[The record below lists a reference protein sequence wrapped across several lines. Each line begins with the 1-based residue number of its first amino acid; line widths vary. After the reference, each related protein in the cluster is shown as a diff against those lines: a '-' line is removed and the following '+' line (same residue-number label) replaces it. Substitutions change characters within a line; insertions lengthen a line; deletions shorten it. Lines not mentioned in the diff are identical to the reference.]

1 MRQFPLLVDGLV
13 RNFDTDGRVLDTAE
27 NVVGSWSTT
36 KGNLIRVTKAE
47 GGTTD
52 LAVDWLFNA
61 ENQLTIGIGGNVLF
75 TIANAVDGLPRF
87 SLDGNTLIV
96 DPDGD
101 SDFKFR
107 LDCLYGLQPDG
118 NLVVSINGK
127 ESVLDGFIEDSKS
140 RFRFQFFD
148 KTLPSFPNSLVF
160 TGQWERKNASSSDKE
175 QILLHFKLATPA
187 EIAGKPLDLPAAVK
201 VDPQRNH
208 FALVYQST
216 SHGERRLQFQGS
228 MEIKKGWKLV
238 FRIEDVQDG
247 TVRKSVIEVEANF
260 EWDRGHLGLTL
271 NVGKTKTPTS
281 QTIEIGGSLAMT
293 LGNTGQLTWNFAYRK
308 STAGGT
314 PAVTTIATSFTF
326 VFKQGEIFIEYKQD
340 GQARSFKVT
349 GKVVTGNFALV
360 GGVEIK
366 QDPQGRSVKVFIGIS
381 F

>member
-13 RNFDTDGRVLDTAE
+13 CNFDTDGRVLDTVE
-27 NVVGSWSTT
+27 NVIGSWSTT
-36 KGNLIRVTKAE
+36 EGNLIRVTKAE

-52 LAVDWLFNA
+52 LAVDWVFNA
-61 ENQLTIGIGGNVLF
+61 ANQLTIGIGGNVLF
-75 TIANAVDGLPRF
+75 TVANTVDGLPRF
-87 SLDGNTLIV
+87 SLDGNTLVV

-107 LDCLYGLQPDG
+107 LECLYGMEPDG

-127 ESVLDGFIEDSKS
+127 ESVLDGFVEDSKS

-160 TGQWERKNASSSDKE
+160 TGQWERKEFTQSDKE

-208 FALVYQST
+208 FALVYQSA

-228 MEIKKGWKLV
+228 MEIKKGWKLL

-260 EWDRGHLGLTL
+260 EWERGQGALTL
-271 NVGKTKTPTS
+271 IVGRTRTPTS
-281 QTIEIGGSLAMT
+281 QTIEIGGTLAVT
-293 LGNTGQLTWNFAYRK
+293 LGQTGQLTWNFAYRK
-308 STAGGT
+308 STSGGA
-314 PAVTTIATSFTF
+314 PAVTTIATSLTF
-326 VFKQGEIFIEYKQD
+326 VFKNGEIFIEYKQD
-340 GQARSFKVT
+340 GQKREFKVT
-349 GKVVTGNFALV
+349 GKLVTSDFTLV

-366 QDPQGRSVKVFIGIS
+366 QDPQGRSLKAFIGIS